1 MAARRYLAFDLGASS
16 GRAIIGTL
24 ENGKLSLEEVHRF
37 ENGPFEKDGSLFW
50 NFDGLFGELKTGLKK
65 AVATAPDIAS
75 MAIDTW
81 GVDYGI
87 VKEDG
92 SFARPPYHYR
102 DSRTDKT
109 QEAIFGIIPEVELYA
124 KTGIQRLP
132 FNTIYQL
139 FEHKKAHP
147 EDFKGGK
154 VLLMPDALAY
164 RFCGEV
170 SCEYTDASTM
180 QLLDAKKRDWDFDL
194 IERVGLPKGIF
205 PKVQQPCAVVGK
217 LFPELAKELGCASIA
232 VCKIG
237 SHDTA
242 SAVAS
247 VPAPKDVKWAYIS
260 CGTWALLGSEADAP
274 TLTPEAMRAGFT
286 NEGGING
293 KIRFLS
299 NIIGLWL
306 VQETRRIWSERKG
319 SKIPFAEIA
328 AMAEKAQ
335 PLRYLVNP
343 NDPRF
348 MAPGDIPAKI
358 REYCAETKQ
367 QGVPDDA
374 ALVRCIYDSLALCF
388 RSKLEQLQSLTGV
401 KYGCMNIVGGGT
413 QAKILMRLAAD
424 CLGIPVVA
432 GPVEATAIGNILSQA
447 MAEGKVKSLEE
458 AREIVRS
465 SFEVDE
471 YQPSKSDRKAWDDA
485 YSRFVKLP

>member
-24 ENGKLSLEEVHRF
+24 DGAKLSLEEVHRF
-37 ENGPFEKDGSLFW
+37 ENGPFEKDGSFFW
-50 NFDGLFGELKTGLKK
+50 DFDVIFGELKTGLRK
-65 AVATAPDIAS
+65 AAAIAPDIAS
-75 MAIDTW
+75 MAVDTW
-81 GVDYGI
+81 GVDYAI
-87 VKEDG
+87 VKKDG
-92 SFARPPYHYR
+92 SFARQPYHYR
-102 DSRTDKT
+102 DHRTDKT
-109 QEAIFGIIPEVELYA
+109 MEKVFAIVPESELYA
-124 KTGIQRLP
+124 RTGIQRLV

-147 EDFKGGK
+147 EDFEGGK

-164 RFCGEV
+164 KFCGKV

-180 QLLDAKKRDWDFDL
+180 QLLDAKRRDWDFEL
-194 IERVGLPKGIF
+194 IDKLGLPRGIF
-205 PKVQQPCAVVGK
+205 PEIQSPSTVAGK
-217 LFPELAKELGCASIA
+217 IFPELARELGCGDIS
-232 VCKIG
+232 VCKVG

-247 VPAPKDVKWAYIS
+247 VPAPKNVKWAYIS

-286 NEGGING
+286 NEGGLNG

-328 AMAEKAQ
+328 AMAETAK

-348 MAPGDIPAKI
+348 MAPGDIPARI
-358 REYCAETKQ
+358 REYCAETK

-388 RSKLEQLQSLTGV
+388 RSKLEQLQSLTGF
-401 KYGCMNIVGGGT
+401 KYGCLNIVGGGT

-432 GPVEATAIGNILSQA
+432 GPVEATAIGNVLSQA
-447 MAEGKVKSLEE
+447 MAEGRVASLDE
-458 AREIVRS
+458 AREIVRN

-471 YQPSKSDRKAWDDA
+471 YAPSKGDRQAWDEA